1 MTAATSVHLRHES
14 PPMDRIDSA
23 TLFFLNVIL
32 LVLVGI
38 AIWGATA
45 LVLAALVAVPVAL
58 GSIVLISL
66 TAKA

>member
-1 MTAATSVHLRHES
+1 MTAATSVHPRHES
-14 PPMDRIDSA
+14 LSMDRIDSA

-58 GSIVLISL
+58 GSIIVISL

>member
-1 MTAATSVHLRHES
+1 
-14 PPMDRIDSA
+14 MDRIDSA
-23 TLFFLNVIL
+23 TLFFLNVIF

-58 GSIVLISL
+58 GSIALISL